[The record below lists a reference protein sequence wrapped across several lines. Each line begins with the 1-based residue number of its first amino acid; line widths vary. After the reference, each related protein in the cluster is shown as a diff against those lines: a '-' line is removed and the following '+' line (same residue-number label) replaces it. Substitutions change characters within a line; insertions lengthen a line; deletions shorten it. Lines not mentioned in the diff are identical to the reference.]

1 MVEDEQTP
9 AALDHGQQRSLEKLL
24 SSDDVAR
31 VEAYFG
37 AVVRMSFLQ
46 DARRRQSS
54 LIMMPSGTQR
64 ITRSE
69 INHRV
74 KICIDWFFILRGDM
88 HYSIMKAMDILPL
101 ALRNELDG
109 VKWEPPLA
117 SAGWAPQTGNDR

>member
-1 MVEDEQTP
+1 MAANEETP
-9 AALDHGQQRSLEKLL
+9 AALDHGQTRSLEKLL
-24 SSDDVAR
+24 ASDDVAR

-54 LIMMPSGTQR
+54 LISMPSGTVR
-64 ITRSE
+64 ITRDE
-69 INHRV
+69 INRRI
-74 KICIDWFFILRGDM
+74 KMCIDWFFVLRGDM

-109 VKWEPPLA
+109 VEWEPPPA
-117 SAGWAPQTGNDR
+117 SAGWAPQTGND